1 MTRKP
6 NNIIVRLED
15 VSKIYKIGTI
25 EVHALVNVDF
35 AVAAGDFIA
44 IIGPS
49 GSGKSTLMH
58 ILGCLDTATSG
69 KVELEGRDVSRISSN
84 ERARV
89 RNRRIGFVFQAFNLL
104 PRFNVLQNV
113 EMPLIYSGMPR
124 RARRQRARRVV
135 ELVDLADRAHHLPRQ
150 LSGGQRQRAAIARAL
165 VNDPAIVFADEPTG
179 NLDTKTG
186 ARILDL
192 FESLNKQGRTIIM
205 VTHEQEIAERASRRI
220 SLRDGRIVTDS
231 KTTNNDKSLSSHR
244 LEIRGETADKQGA
257 L

>member
-6 NNIIVRLED
+6 NNIIVHLED
-15 VSKIYKIGTI
+15 VSKIYRIGTV
-25 EVHALVNVDF
+25 EVPALINVDF
-35 AVAAGDFIA
+35 TVAAGDFIA

-69 KVELEGRDVSRISSN
+69 KVELEGRDVSRISAN

-89 RNRRIGFVFQAFNLL
+89 RNRCIGFVFQAFNLL

-124 RARRQRARRVV
+124 RARRQRARRMV

-192 FESLNKQGRTIIM
+192 FDSLNKQGRTIIM

-220 SLRDGRIVTDS
+220 SLRDGRIISDS
-231 KTTNNDKSLSSHR
+231 KK
-244 LEIRGETADKQGA
+244 KK
-257 L
+257 